1 MPGPGDWYAV
11 RRYQKETAKKWTEL
25 LEEQNRRQHAMF
37 DELIAEA
44 KKENKLIEE
53 KALELIEHGAMHLLG
68 IHHEH

>member
-11 RRYQKETAKKWTEL
+11 RRYQKETSKKWTEL

-44 KKENKLIEE
+44 KKERDSSVMRQLI
-53 KALELIEHGAMHLLG
+53 AWIRGLP
-68 IHHEH
+68 